1 MTHIHFCCSLL
12 VCFRHADP
20 YRLCAEYEMY
30 HGNHVQARSIL
41 YKGAQA
47 NSHSSDGGLGNRRGL
62 AELFHTWAV
71 CEWHLGN
78 VVRAEGLFDHS
89 LRLTE
94 AGEEGAIMRAFI
106 LFSIARLEYSRG
118 ELTLAQHCIGL
129 CLKENV
135 IPGGNAKVWE
145 LWAMIAADM
154 GEAALEEECIVQI
167 GKAQRKEHD
176 NGPTGLSQ
184 LLSKGPQMQQLMRR
198 DPWHDK
204 LFGNQ
209 LLPNNFYTGVQL
221 PKLENG
227 NSRRSFSFKEDQV
240 QM

>member
-1 MTHIHFCCSLL
+1 
-12 VCFRHADP
+12 
-20 YRLCAEYEMY
+20 MY
-30 HGNHVQARSIL
+30 QGNYVQARSIL

-62 AELFHTWAV
+62 AEIFHTWAV

-78 VVRAEGLFDHS
+78 VVRAEALFDHS

-94 AGEEGAIMRAFI
+94 AGEEGAIMRSFI
-106 LFSIARLEYSRG
+106 LHSIARLEYSRG

-135 IPGGNAKVWE
+135 MPGGNAKVWE
-145 LWAMIAADM
+145 LWAMVAADM
-154 GEAALEEECIVQI
+154 GDDALEEECMVQVD
-167 GKAQRKEHD
+167 KAQREEYD
-176 NGPTGLSQ
+176 DDSAGISP
-184 LLSKGPQMQQLMRR
+184 LLSKGPQMQQLMRSE
-198 DPWHDK
+198 PWHHK

-209 LLPNNFYTGVQL
+209 LLSNNFYTGVQL
-221 PKLENG
+221 PKLKNENEKLENEKVERENE
-227 NSRRSFSFKEDQV
+227 NSRKSFSFKEDYM

>member
-1 MTHIHFCCSLL
+1 
-12 VCFRHADP
+12 
-20 YRLCAEYEMY
+20 MY
-30 HGNHVQARSIL
+30 LGNHVQARSIL

-78 VVRAEGLFDHS
+78 VVRAEALFDHS

-94 AGEEGAIMRAFI
+94 AGEEGAIMRSFI
-106 LFSIARLEYSRG
+106 LHSIARLEYSRG

-135 IPGGNAKVWE
+135 MPGGNAQVWE
-145 LWAMIAADM
+145 LWAMVAADM
-154 GEAALEEECIVQI
+154 GKDALKEECMVQVD
-167 GKAQRKEHD
+167 KAQRQEHD
-176 NGPTGLSQ
+176 NGPTG

-198 DPWHDK
+198 DPWHHK

-209 LLPNNFYTGVQL
+209 LLSNNFYTGVQL
-221 PKLENG
+221 PKLANE
-227 NSRRSFSFKEDQV
+227 NSRRSFSEDYV
-240 QM
+240 QMGNQKG

>member
-1 MTHIHFCCSLL
+1 
-12 VCFRHADP
+12 
-20 YRLCAEYEMY
+20 MY
-30 HGNHVQARSIL
+30 HGHFVQARSIL

-47 NSHSSDGGLGNRRGL
+47 NAHSSDGGLGNRRGL

-78 VVRAEGLFDHS
+78 LARADALFDHS

-94 AGEEGAIMRAFI
+94 AGEEGAIMRSFI
-106 LFSIARLEYSRG
+106 LHSIARLEYSRG

-135 IPGGNAKVWE
+135 MPGGNAKVWE
-145 LWAMIAADM
+145 LWAMVAADM
-154 GEAALEEECIVQI
+154 GHNALEKECVVQVD
-167 GKAQRKEHD
+167 KAQRQEHD

-198 DPWHDK
+198 DPWHHK

-209 LLPNNFYTGVQL
+209 VLSNNFYTGVQL
-221 PKLENG
+221 PKLEYE
-227 NSRRSFSFKEDQV
+227 NSRRFFSPKEDYV